1 MLYFAEGQTFD
12 PYFNLATE
20 KWLCDH
26 LDGRRILY
34 LWQNEHTVVIG
45 KNQNPL
51 KECRLAALKQD
62 GGLLARRCSG
72 GGAVYHDLGNLNFT
86 MLVPNDQFDLHRQC
100 SVLLQAVRRFGVDAQ
115 FSGRNDLT
123 AQGRKFSGNAFYH
136 GPHGSFHHG
145 TLLVDTDSEK
155 VARYLKVSAAKLK
168 GNGVDSVRQ
177 RVINLKE
184 CAPMMTVSRLK
195 TALREAMEQVYGELG
210 TMWEWTPAQIAEIK
224 ALAQVYRSDAWLFP
238 EKFQA
243 DLCLEKRFAWG
254 EIQAQLQ
261 LQSQRICACRLYTD
275 AMDAAAITELEA
287 LLHDCPLT
295 SQALQERALSA
306 SPHHPLIPECIAW
319 ISQEIE
325 GQEAKWD

>member
-1 MLYFAEGQTFD
+1 MLYFTEGQTFD
-12 PYFNLATE
+12 PYFNLAME

-100 SVLLQAVRRFGVDAQ
+100 SVLLQAVRQFG
-115 FSGRNDLT
+115 
-123 AQGRKFSGNAFYH
+123 
-136 GPHGSFHHG
+136 G

-177 RVINLKE
+177 RVIKLKE
-184 CAPMMTVSRLK
+184 CAPKMTISQLK
-195 TALREAMEQVYGELG
+195 TALQEAMEQVYGEMG

-224 ALAQVYRSDAWLFP
+224 ALAQFYRSDAWLFP

-243 DLCLEKRFAWG
+243 DLCLEKRFTWG
-254 EIQAQLQ
+254 GIQAQLQ

-275 AMDAAAITELEA
+275 AMDTAAITELEA
-287 LLHDCPLT
+287 LLHNCPLT
-295 SQALQERALSA
+295 TQALRERALSA
-306 SPHHPLIPECIAW
+306 SPHHPLIPECVAW

>member
-1 MLYFAEGQTFD
+1 
-12 PYFNLATE
+12 
-20 KWLCDH
+20 
-26 LDGRRILY
+26 
-34 LWQNEHTVVIG
+34 
-45 KNQNPL
+45 
-51 KECRLAALKQD
+51 
-62 GGLLARRCSG
+62 
-72 GGAVYHDLGNLNFT
+72 
-86 MLVPNDQFDLHRQC
+86 
-100 SVLLQAVRRFGVDAQ
+100 
-115 FSGRNDLT
+115 
-123 AQGRKFSGNAFYH
+123 
-136 GPHGSFHHG
+136 
-145 TLLVDTDSEK
+145 
-155 VARYLKVSAAKLK
+155 
-168 GNGVDSVRQ
+168 
-177 RVINLKE
+177 
-184 CAPMMTVSRLK
+184 MMTVSRLK

-306 SPHHPLIPECIAW
+306 IPHHPLIPECIAW